1 MREKSVLDFFVVL
14 EELQRMAK
22 ENKGLV
28 DLWCKT
34 EVFHLDF
41 CQKNPSY
48 KGTYQQ

>member
-1 MREKSVLDFFVVL
+1 MREKSVLDTFWIFVVL

-28 DLWCKT
+28 DLWCKI

-41 CQKNPSY
+41 CQRNLS
-48 KGTYQQ
+48 

>member
-1 MREKSVLDFFVVL
+1 MVL

-28 DLWCKT
+28 DLWCKI

-41 CQKNPSY
+41 CQKKSELNEL
-48 KGTYQQ
+48 KEEVR

>member
-1 MREKSVLDFFVVL
+1 MREKSVLDTFRIFVVL

-28 DLWCKT
+28 DLWCKI

-41 CQKNPSY
+41 CQKNLS
-48 KGTYQQ
+48 